1 MLRPLLTE
9 VHHLWYNNIIIPIFY
24 KKDSMSLH
32 IEKQKSGN
40 NEYLR
45 LVSLKRMK
53 SSNGRLMIGKKT
65 IVSLGALAKHDD
77 GRPDYLRRL
86 RESFA
91 EGRPLIKE
99 LEPYVDQAPV
109 RRWTVT
115 FERGDAKCIGEP
127 KRLAPCVLDPVFRAL
142 GLDELFASV
151 KCASRIKYDLTG
163 IVRLLTYGRIIDP
176 ESKWSTM
183 GQNGQYYAPL
193 VKSTNPDNVYDA
205 LDVIYANRKRIVQRM
220 NTCISRG
227 IGRSADT
234 VFYDVTNFFFETA
247 RPDEDFEDADGNV
260 VAGLRKFGVSKENRR
275 QPIVQL
281 GLFLDDN
288 GIPISFATFPGNML
302 DHHTL
307 RPAMDETVGDLGFK
321 RFVLVADRGMYSGP
335 NMHAVREAGN
345 GYIVSKSLRKTDKA
359 ERTWAID
366 PEGYTVV
373 SETFRHKSRIVKRVV
388 KDENGRKH
396 EVREKVVVYWSKA
409 FYERERNEN
418 MSFMEFLRK
427 LRENPGSYRISSAH
441 SKGLRRFLKKEYV
454 NKITGEKVDSADLV
468 PMIDEAK
475 LTEFN
480 DLMGYYQIVTSELEM
495 GDREVIE
502 KYHGLTQ
509 IEDQFREMKGTL
521 EARPVFVQTPEHIK
535 AHLMVC
541 FMALTMIR
549 IIQRKTRLSAKPAK
563 GESKWSYGIP
573 GARVSEALAGWQAL
587 ELPGEYYQVLKPKGD
602 DIFAILKAFGMELK
616 PQLYTRGEIREL
628 KATASPF

>member
-1 MLRPLLTE
+1 M
-9 VHHLWYNNIIIPIFY
+9 
-24 KKDSMSLH
+24 H
-32 IEKQKSGN
+32 IEQYKSN
-40 NEYLR
+40 SRAYLR
-45 LVSLKRMK
+45 LVSGKRMK
-53 SSNGRLMIGKKT
+53 DSLGRPIIGKR
-65 IVSLGALAKHDD
+65 VVLSLGALAKHDD
-77 GRPDYLRRL
+77 GKPDFLKRL

-109 RRWTVT
+109 RKWTVT

-127 KRLAPCVLDPVFRAL
+127 KRMAPCVLDPVFRAL

-183 GQNGQYYAPL
+183 GQNDQYYAPL

-205 LDVIYANRKRIVQRM
+205 LDVIYANRRQIVQRM
-220 NTCISRG
+220 NTCVSRG

-281 GLFLDDN
+281 GLFLDGN
-288 GIPISFATFPGNML
+288 GIPISFATFPGNTL

-307 RPAMDETVGDLGFK
+307 RPAMDEAAGDLGIR
-321 RFVLVADRGMYSGP
+321 RFVLVADRGMYSGT
-335 NMHAVREAGN
+335 NMYAVREAGN

-373 SETFRHKSRIVKRVV
+373 SENFRHKSRIVKRVV
-388 KDENGRKH
+388 KDGNGRKH

-409 FYERERNEN
+409 FYERERSEN
-418 MSFMEFLRK
+418 ASFMEFLGK
-427 LRENPGSYRISSAH
+427 LKENPGSYRISSSH

-454 NKITGEKVDSADLV
+454 NKVTGEKVDSADLM

-521 EARPVFVQTPEHIK
+521 ETRPVFVQTPEHIK

-549 IIQRKTRLSAKPAK
+549 IIQRKTRLAVKPSK
-563 GESKWSYGIP
+563 EDSKWSYGIP
-573 GARVSEALAGWQAL
+573 GKRISDALAGWQVV
-587 ELPGEYYQVLKPKGD
+587 EFPGEYYQVQKSKGD

-616 PQLYTRGEIREL
+616 PQLYTRGEIREM

>member
-1 MLRPLLTE
+1 
-9 VHHLWYNNIIIPIFY
+9 
-24 KKDSMSLH
+24 MSLH

-40 NEYLR
+40 NEYIR

-53 SSNGRLMIGKKT
+53 SSNGKLMIGKRV
-65 IVSLGALAKHDD
+65 ILSLGALAKYDD

-86 RESFA
+86 RESFS

-109 RRWTVT
+109 RKWTVT
-115 FERGDAKCIGEP
+115 FDRGDAKCIGEP

-176 ESKWSTM
+176 ESKRSTM
-183 GQNGQYYAPL
+183 GQNDQYYAPL

-205 LDVIYANRKRIVQRM
+205 LDVIYANRKQIVQRM
-220 NTCISRG
+220 NTCITRA
-227 IGRSADT
+227 IGRNPNT

-247 RPDEDFEDADGNV
+247 RPDDDFEDADGSV
-260 VAGLRKFGVSKENRR
+260 IAGLRKFGVSKENRR

-288 GIPISFATFPGNML
+288 GIPISFATFPGNTL

-307 RPAMDETVGDLGFK
+307 RPAMNETVDDLGIR
-321 RFVLVADRGMYSGP
+321 RFVLVADRGMYSGT
-335 NMHAVREAGN
+335 NMCAVREEGN
-345 GYIVSKSLRKTDKA
+345 GYIVSKSLRKTDKT
-359 ERTWAID
+359 ERAWAVSPD
-366 PEGYTVV
+366 GYTVV
-373 SETFRHKSRIVKRVV
+373 SDKFRHKSRIVKRTVT
-388 KDENGRKH
+388 DGNGKKH
-396 EVREKVVVYWSKA
+396 EIREKVVVYWSRA
-409 FYERERNEN
+409 FYEREKNEN
-418 MSFMEFLRK
+418 RSFMEFLRK
-427 LRENPGSYRISSAH
+427 LKESPGSYRISSAQG
-441 SKGLRRFLKKEYV
+441 KGLRRFLKKEYL
-454 NKITGEKVDSADLV
+454 NKATGETVNSSDLM
-468 PMIDEAK
+468 PMIDDRK
-475 LTEFN
+475 LNEFN
-480 DLMGYYQIVTSELEM
+480 ELMGYYQIVTSELDM

-521 EARPVFVQTPEHIK
+521 ETRPVFVQTPEHIK

-549 IIQRKTRLSAKPAK
+549 IIQRRTRLMVKAAK
-563 GESKWSYGIP
+563 EDSKWSYGIP
-573 GARVSEALAGWQAL
+573 GARISEALAGWQVV
-587 ELPGEYYQVLKPKGD
+587 ELPGEYYQVLKAKGD
-602 DIFAILKAFGMELK
+602 DIFAILKAFGMELR
-616 PQLYTRGEIREL
+616 PQLYTRGEIREM
-628 KATASPF
+628 KATASPL

>member
-1 MLRPLLTE
+1 
-9 VHHLWYNNIIIPIFY
+9 
-24 KKDSMSLH
+24 MSLH

-53 SSNGRLMIGKKT
+53 SSNGKLMIGKKT

-77 GRPDYLRRL
+77 GRPDYLKRL

-109 RRWTVT
+109 RKWTVT
-115 FERGDAKCIGEP
+115 YERGDAKCIGEP
-127 KRLAPCVLDPVFRAL
+127 KRMAPCVLDPVFRAL

-183 GQNGQYYAPL
+183 GQNDQYYAPL

-205 LDVIYANRKRIVQRM
+205 LDVIYANRRQIVQRM
-220 NTCISRG
+220 NTCVSRG

-281 GLFLDDN
+281 GLFLDGN
-288 GIPISFATFPGNML
+288 GIPISFATFPGNTL

-307 RPAMDETVGDLGFK
+307 RPAMDEAAGELGIR
-321 RFVLVADRGMYSGP
+321 RFVLVADRGMYSGT
-335 NMHAVREAGN
+335 NMYAVREAGN

-359 ERTWAID
+359 ERAWAID

-373 SETFRHKSRIVKRVV
+373 SENFRHKSRIVKRVV
-388 KDENGRKH
+388 KDENGKKH

-409 FYERERNEN
+409 FYERERSEN
-418 MSFMEFLRK
+418 ASFMEFLGK
-427 LRENPGSYRISSAH
+427 LKENPGSYRISSSH

-454 NKITGEKVDSADLV
+454 NKVTGEKVDSADLM

-521 EARPVFVQTPEHIK
+521 ETRPVFVQTPEHIK

-573 GARVSEALAGWQAL
+573 GARVSEALAGWHVL

-616 PQLYTRGEIREL
+616 QQLYTRGEIREM

>member
-1 MLRPLLTE
+1 M
-9 VHHLWYNNIIIPIFY
+9 
-24 KKDSMSLH
+24 H
-32 IEKQKSGN
+32 IEQYKSN
-40 NEYLR
+40 SRAYLR
-45 LVSLKRMK
+45 LVSGKRMK
-53 SSNGRLMIGKKT
+53 DSLGRPIIGKR
-65 IVSLGALAKHDD
+65 IVLSLGALAKHDD
-77 GRPDYLRRL
+77 GRPDYLKRL
-86 RESFA
+86 RESFS

-183 GQNGQYYAPL
+183 GQNDQYYAPL

-205 LDVIYANRKRIVQRM
+205 LDVIYANRKQIVQRM
-220 NTCISRG
+220 NTCVSRG

-247 RPDEDFEDADGNV
+247 RPDEDFEDADGNA

-281 GLFLDDN
+281 GLFLDGN
-288 GIPISFATFPGNML
+288 GIPISFATFPGNTL

-307 RPAMDETVGDLGFK
+307 RPAMDEAAGDLGIR
-321 RFVLVADRGMYSGP
+321 RFVLVADRGMYSGT
-335 NMHAVREAGN
+335 NMYAVREAGN

-373 SETFRHKSRIVKRVV
+373 SENFRHKSRIVKRVV
-388 KDENGRKH
+388 KDENGKKH

-409 FYERERNEN
+409 FYERERSEN
-418 MSFMEFLRK
+418 ASFLEFLGK
-427 LRENPGSYRISSAH
+427 LKENPGSYRISSSH

-454 NKITGEKVDSADLV
+454 NKVTGEKVDSADLM

-521 EARPVFVQTPEHIK
+521 ETRPVFVQTPEHIK

-573 GARVSEALAGWQAL
+573 GARVSEALAGWQVL

-616 PQLYTRGEIREL
+616 QQLYTRGEIREM

>member
-1 MLRPLLTE
+1 M
-9 VHHLWYNNIIIPIFY
+9 
-24 KKDSMSLH
+24 H
-32 IEKQKSGN
+32 IEQYKSN
-40 NEYLR
+40 SRAYLR
-45 LVSLKRMK
+45 LVSGKRMK
-53 SSNGRLMIGKKT
+53 DSLGRPIIGKR
-65 IVSLGALAKHDD
+65 IVLSLGALSKHDD
-77 GRPDYLRRL
+77 GKPDYLKRL
-86 RESFA
+86 RESFS

-109 RRWTVT
+109 RKWTVT

-127 KRLAPCVLDPVFRAL
+127 KRMAPCVLDPVFRAL

-183 GQNGQYYAPL
+183 GQNDQYYAPL

-205 LDVIYANRKRIVQRM
+205 LDVIYANRRQIVQRM
-220 NTCISRG
+220 NTCVSRG

-247 RPDEDFEDADGNV
+247 RPDEDFEDADGNA

-281 GLFLDDN
+281 GLFLDGN
-288 GIPISFATFPGNML
+288 GIPISFATFPGNTL

-307 RPAMDETVGDLGFK
+307 RPAMDEAAGDLGIR
-321 RFVLVADRGMYSGP
+321 RFVLVADRGMYSGT
-335 NMHAVREAGN
+335 NMYAVREAGN
-345 GYIVSKSLRKTDKA
+345 GYVVSKSLRKTDKA

-373 SETFRHKSRIVKRVV
+373 SENFRHKSRIVKRVV
-388 KDENGRKH
+388 KDENGKKH

-409 FYERERNEN
+409 FYERERSEN
-418 MSFMEFLRK
+418 ASFMEFLGK
-427 LRENPGSYRISSAH
+427 LKENPGSYRISSSH

-454 NKITGEKVDSADLV
+454 NKVTGEKVDSADLM

-521 EARPVFVQTPEHIK
+521 ETRPVFVQTPEHIK

-573 GARVSEALAGWQAL
+573 GARVSEALAGWQVL

-616 PQLYTRGEIREL
+616 QQLYTRGEIREM

>member
-1 MLRPLLTE
+1 
-9 VHHLWYNNIIIPIFY
+9 
-24 KKDSMSLH
+24 MSLH

-109 RRWTVT
+109 RKWTVT

-127 KRLAPCVLDPVFRAL
+127 KRMAPCVLDPVFRAL

-183 GQNGQYYAPL
+183 GQNDQYYAPL

-205 LDVIYANRKRIVQRM
+205 LDVIYANRRQIVQRM

-281 GLFLDDN
+281 GLFLDGN
-288 GIPISFATFPGNML
+288 GIPISFATFPGNTL

-307 RPAMDETVGDLGFK
+307 RPAMDEAAGDLGIR
-321 RFVLVADRGMYSGP
+321 RFVLVADRGMYSGT
-335 NMHAVREAGN
+335 NMYAVREAGN

-373 SETFRHKSRIVKRVV
+373 SENFRHKSRIVKRVV
-388 KDENGRKH
+388 KDGNGKKH
-396 EVREKVVVYWSKA
+396 EIREKVVVYWSKA
-409 FYERERNEN
+409 FYERERSEN
-418 MSFMEFLRK
+418 ASFMEFLGK
-427 LRENPGSYRISSAH
+427 LRENPGSYRISSSH

-454 NKITGEKVDSADLV
+454 NKATGEKVDSADLI

-573 GARVSEALAGWQAL
+573 GARVSEALAGWQVL

-616 PQLYTRGEIREL
+616 QQLYTRGEIREM

>member
-1 MLRPLLTE
+1 
-9 VHHLWYNNIIIPIFY
+9 
-24 KKDSMSLH
+24 MSLH

-53 SSNGRLMIGKKT
+53 SSNGKLMIGKKT

-77 GRPDYLRRL
+77 GRPDYLKRL

-109 RRWTVT
+109 RKWTVT
-115 FERGDAKCIGEP
+115 YERGDAKCIGEP
-127 KRLAPCVLDPVFRAL
+127 KRMAPCVLDPVFRAL

-151 KCASRIKYDLTG
+151 KCASRVKYDLTG

-205 LDVIYANRKRIVQRM
+205 LDVIYANRRQIVQRM
-220 NTCISRG
+220 NTCVSRG

-281 GLFLDDN
+281 GLFLDGN
-288 GIPISFATFPGNML
+288 GIPISFATFPGNTL

-307 RPAMDETVGDLGFK
+307 RPAMDETAGDLGIR
-321 RFVLVADRGMYSGP
+321 RFVLVADRGMYSGT
-335 NMHAVREAGN
+335 NMYAVREAGN

-373 SETFRHKSRIVKRVV
+373 SENFRHKSRIVKRVV
-388 KDENGRKH
+388 KDENGKKH

-409 FYERERNEN
+409 FYERERSEN
-418 MSFMEFLRK
+418 ASFMEFLGK
-427 LRENPGSYRISSAH
+427 LKENPGSYRISSSH

-454 NKITGEKVDSADLV
+454 NKVTGEKVDSADLM

-521 EARPVFVQTPEHIK
+521 ETRPVFVQTPEHIK

-573 GARVSEALAGWQAL
+573 GARVSEALAGWQVL

-616 PQLYTRGEIREL
+616 QQLYTRGEIREM
-628 KATASPF
+628 KSTASPF

>member
-1 MLRPLLTE
+1 M
-9 VHHLWYNNIIIPIFY
+9 
-24 KKDSMSLH
+24 H
-32 IEKQKSGN
+32 IEQYKSN
-40 NEYLR
+40 SRAYLR
-45 LVSLKRMK
+45 LVSGKRMK
-53 SSNGRLMIGKKT
+53 DSLGRPIIGKR
-65 IVSLGALAKHDD
+65 IVLSLGALAKHDD
-77 GRPDYLRRL
+77 GRPDYLKRL

-109 RRWTVT
+109 RKWTVT

-127 KRLAPCVLDPVFRAL
+127 KRMAPCVLDPVFRAL

-183 GQNGQYYAPL
+183 GQNDQYYAPL

-205 LDVIYANRKRIVQRM
+205 LDVIYANRRQIVQRM

-281 GLFLDDN
+281 GLFLDGN
-288 GIPISFATFPGNML
+288 GIPISFATFPGNTL

-307 RPAMDETVGDLGFK
+307 RPAMDEAAGDLGIR
-321 RFVLVADRGMYSGP
+321 RFVLVADRGMYSGT
-335 NMHAVREAGN
+335 NMYAVREAGN

-373 SETFRHKSRIVKRVV
+373 SENFRHKSRIVKRVV
-388 KDENGRKH
+388 KDGNGKKH
-396 EVREKVVVYWSKA
+396 EIREKVVVYWSKA
-409 FYERERNEN
+409 FYERERSEN
-418 MSFMEFLRK
+418 ASFMEFLGK
-427 LRENPGSYRISSAH
+427 LKENPGSYRISSSH

-454 NKITGEKVDSADLV
+454 NKVTGEKVDSADLM

-521 EARPVFVQTPEHIK
+521 ETRPVFVQTPEHIK

-563 GESKWSYGIP
+563 GESRWSYGIP
-573 GARVSEALAGWQAL
+573 GARVSEALAGWQVL

-616 PQLYTRGEIREL
+616 PQLYTRGEIREM

>member
-1 MLRPLLTE
+1 M
-9 VHHLWYNNIIIPIFY
+9 
-24 KKDSMSLH
+24 H
-32 IEKQKSGN
+32 IEQYKSN
-40 NEYLR
+40 SRAYLR
-45 LVSLKRMK
+45 LVSGKRMRD
-53 SSNGRLMIGKKT
+53 SLGRPIIGKR
-65 IVSLGALAKHDD
+65 IVLSLGALAKHDD
-77 GRPDYLRRL
+77 GRPDYLKRL

-91 EGRPLIKE
+91 EGKPLIKE

-109 RRWTVT
+109 RKWTVT
-115 FERGDAKCIGEP
+115 YERGDVKCIGEP
-127 KRLAPCVLDPVFRAL
+127 KRMAPCVLDPVFRAL

-205 LDVIYANRKRIVQRM
+205 LDVIYANRKQIVQRM
-220 NTCISRG
+220 NTCVSRG

-281 GLFLDDN
+281 GLFLDGN
-288 GIPISFATFPGNML
+288 GIPISFATFPGNTL

-307 RPAMDETVGDLGFK
+307 RPAMDEAAGDLGIR
-321 RFVLVADRGMYSGP
+321 RFVLVADRGMYSGT
-335 NMHAVREAGN
+335 NMYAVREAGN

-373 SETFRHKSRIVKRVV
+373 SENFRHKSRIVKRVV
-388 KDENGRKH
+388 KDENGKKH

-409 FYERERNEN
+409 FYERERSEN
-418 MSFMEFLRK
+418 ASFMEFLGK
-427 LRENPGSYRISSAH
+427 LKENPGSYRISSSH

-454 NKITGEKVDSADLV
+454 NKVTGEKVDSADLM

-521 EARPVFVQTPEHIK
+521 ETRPVFVQTPEHIK

-573 GARVSEALAGWQAL
+573 GARVSEALAGWQVL

-616 PQLYTRGEIREL
+616 QQLYTRGEIREM

>member
-1 MLRPLLTE
+1 M
-9 VHHLWYNNIIIPIFY
+9 
-24 KKDSMSLH
+24 H
-32 IEKQKSGN
+32 IEQYKSN
-40 NEYLR
+40 SRAYLR
-45 LVSLKRMK
+45 LVSGKRMK
-53 SSNGRLMIGKKT
+53 DSLGRPIIGKR
-65 IVSLGALAKHDD
+65 IVLSLGALAKHDD
-77 GRPDYLRRL
+77 GRPDYLKRL

-109 RRWTVT
+109 RKWTVT
-115 FERGDAKCIGEP
+115 YERGDAKCIGEP
-127 KRLAPCVLDPVFRAL
+127 KRMAPCVLDPVFRAL

-183 GQNGQYYAPL
+183 GQNDQYYVPL

-205 LDVIYANRKRIVQRM
+205 LDVIYANRKQIVQRM
-220 NTCISRG
+220 NTCVSRG

-281 GLFLDDN
+281 GLFLDGN
-288 GIPISFATFPGNML
+288 GIPISFATFPGNTL

-307 RPAMDETVGDLGFK
+307 RPAMDEAAGDLGIR
-321 RFVLVADRGMYSGP
+321 RFVLVADRGMYSGT
-335 NMHAVREAGN
+335 NMYAVREAGN

-359 ERTWAID
+359 ERAWAID

-373 SETFRHKSRIVKRVV
+373 SENFRHKSRIVKRVV
-388 KDENGRKH
+388 KDENGKKH

-409 FYERERNEN
+409 FYERERSEN
-418 MSFMEFLRK
+418 ASFMEFLGK
-427 LRENPGSYRISSAH
+427 LKENPGSYRISSSH

-454 NKITGEKVDSADLV
+454 NKVTGEKVDSADLM

-475 LTEFN
+475 LNEFN
-480 DLMGYYQIVTSELEM
+480 ELMGYYQIVTSELGM

-521 EARPVFVQTPEHIK
+521 ETRPVFVQTPEHIK

-573 GARVSEALAGWQAL
+573 GARVSEALAGWQVL

-616 PQLYTRGEIREL
+616 QQLYTRGEIREM
-628 KATASPF
+628 KATANPF

>member
-1 MLRPLLTE
+1 M
-9 VHHLWYNNIIIPIFY
+9 
-24 KKDSMSLH
+24 H
-32 IEKQKSGN
+32 IEQYKSN
-40 NEYLR
+40 SRAYLR
-45 LVSLKRMK
+45 LVSGKRMK
-53 SSNGRLMIGKKT
+53 DSLGRPIIGKR
-65 IVSLGALAKHDD
+65 IVLSLGALAKHDD
-77 GRPDYLRRL
+77 GKPDYLRRL

-91 EGRPLIKE
+91 EGRPLLKE

-163 IVRLLTYGRIIDP
+163 IVRLLAYGRIIDP

-183 GQNGQYYAPL
+183 GQNDRYYTPL
-193 VKSTNPDNVYDA
+193 VRSTNPDNVYDA
-205 LDVIYANRKRIVQRM
+205 LDVIYANRRQIVQRM
-220 NTCISRG
+220 NTCITRA
-227 IGRSADT
+227 IGRSPGT

-247 RPDEDFEDADGNV
+247 RPDADFEDEDGNA

-321 RFVLVADRGMYSGP
+321 RFVLVADRGMYSGT
-335 NMHAVREAGN
+335 NMYAVREAGN
-345 GYIVSKSLRKTDKA
+345 GYIVSKSLRKTDKS
-359 ERTWAID
+359 ERAWAID
-366 PEGYTVV
+366 PKGYTVV
-373 SETFRHKSRIVKRVV
+373 SESFRHKSRIVKRIV
-388 KDENGRKH
+388 KDDAGRKH
-396 EVREKVVVYWSKA
+396 EIQEKVVVYWSKA
-409 FYERERNEN
+409 FYEREKNEN
-418 MSFMEFLRK
+418 MSFMEFLQK

-454 NKITGEKVDSADLV
+454 NKVTGEKVDSADLM

-480 DLMGYYQIVTSELEM
+480 ELMGYYQIVTSELEM
-495 GDREVIE
+495 EDREVIE

-521 EARPVFVQTPEHIK
+521 ETRPVFVQTPEHIK

-549 IIQRKTRLSAKPAK
+549 IIQRKTRMAAKMAK
-563 GESKWSYGIP
+563 SESKWSYGIP
-573 GARVSEALAGWQAL
+573 GKRISDALAGWQAV
-587 ELPGEYYQVLKPKGD
+587 ELPGEYYQMQKSKGD
-602 DIFAILKAFGMELK
+602 DIYAILRAFGMEPK

>member
-1 MLRPLLTE
+1 
-9 VHHLWYNNIIIPIFY
+9 
-24 KKDSMSLH
+24 MSLH

-53 SSNGRLMIGKKT
+53 SSNGKLMIGKKT
-65 IVSLGALAKHDD
+65 ILSLGALAKHDD
-77 GRPDYLRRL
+77 GRPDYLKRL

-99 LEPYVDQAPV
+99 LEPYVGQAPV
-109 RRWTVT
+109 RKWTVT

-127 KRLAPCVLDPVFRAL
+127 KRMAPCILDPVFRAL

-151 KCASRIKYDLTG
+151 KCASRIRYDLTG

-176 ESKWSTM
+176 GSKWSTM
-183 GQNGQYYAPL
+183 GQNDQYYVPP

-205 LDVIYANRKRIVQRM
+205 LDVIYANRKQIVQRM
-220 NTCISRG
+220 NTCIARA
-227 IGRSADT
+227 IGRSQST

-247 RPDEDFEDADGNV
+247 RPDDDFEDADGSV
-260 VAGLRKFGVSKENRR
+260 VTGLRKFGVSKENRR

-288 GIPISFATFPGNML
+288 GIPISFATFPGNTL

-307 RPAMDETVGDLGFK
+307 RPAMKETVGDLGIG
-321 RFVLVADRGMYSGP
+321 RFVLVADRGMYSGT
-335 NMHAVREAGN
+335 NMYAVREAGN

-359 ERTWAID
+359 ERAWAID
-366 PEGYTVV
+366 PDGYTVV
-373 SETFRHKSRIVKRVV
+373 SENFRHKSRIVKRVV
-388 KDENGRKH
+388 KDDDGKKH
-396 EVREKVVVYWSKA
+396 AIREKVVVYWSKA
-409 FYERERNEN
+409 FYEREKSEN
-418 MSFMEFLRK
+418 ASFMEFLQK
-427 LRENPGSYRISSAH
+427 LRENPGCYRISSSH

-454 NKITGEKVDSADLV
+454 NKVTGEKVNSSDLM

-475 LTEFN
+475 LDEFN
-480 DLMGYYQIVTSELEM
+480 ELMGYYQIVTSELDM

-521 EARPVFVQTPEHIK
+521 ETRPVFVQTPEHIK

-549 IIQRKTRLSAKPAK
+549 IIQR
-563 GESKWSYGIP
+563 
-573 GARVSEALAGWQAL
+573 
-587 ELPGEYYQVLKPKGD
+587 
-602 DIFAILKAFGMELK
+602 
-616 PQLYTRGEIREL
+616 
-628 KATASPF
+628 

>member
-1 MLRPLLTE
+1 MLPPLLTE

-53 SSNGRLMIGKKT
+53 SSNGKLMIGKKT

-77 GRPDYLRRL
+77 GKPDFLKRL
-86 RESFA
+86 RESFS

-109 RRWTVT
+109 RKWTVT

-127 KRLAPCVLDPVFRAL
+127 KRMAPCVLDPVFRAL

-183 GQNGQYYAPL
+183 GQNDQYYAPL

-205 LDVIYANRKRIVQRM
+205 LDVIYANRRQIVQRM

-247 RPDEDFEDADGNV
+247 RPDEDFEDADGDV

-321 RFVLVADRGMYSGP
+321 RFVLVADRGMYSGT
-335 NMHAVREAGN
+335 NMYAVREAGN

-359 ERTWAID
+359 ERAWAID

-373 SETFRHKSRIVKRVV
+373 SENFRHKSRIVKRIV
-388 KDENGRKH
+388 KDENGKKH
-396 EVREKVVVYWSKA
+396 EVREKVVAYWSKA
-409 FYERERNEN
+409 FYERERSEN
-418 MSFMEFLRK
+418 ASFMEFLRK
-427 LRENPGSYRISSAH
+427 LRENPGSYRISSSH

-454 NKITGEKVDSADLV
+454 NKVTGEKVDSADLM

-521 EARPVFVQTPEHIK
+521 ETRPVFVQTPEHIK

-573 GARVSEALAGWQAL
+573 GARVSEALAGWQVL

-602 DIFAILKAFGMELK
+602 DIFAILKAFGMEIK
-616 PQLYTRGEIREL
+616 QQLYTRGEIREM
-628 KATASPF
+628 KATANPF

>member
-1 MLRPLLTE
+1 
-9 VHHLWYNNIIIPIFY
+9 
-24 KKDSMSLH
+24 MSLH

-40 NEYLR
+40 NEYIR

-77 GRPDYLRRL
+77 GRPDFLKRL
-86 RESFA
+86 RESFS

-109 RRWTVT
+109 RKWTVT

-183 GQNGQYYAPL
+183 GQNDQYYAPL

-205 LDVIYANRKRIVQRM
+205 LDVIYANRKQIVQRM
-220 NTCISRG
+220 NTCVSRG

-281 GLFLDDN
+281 GLFLDGN
-288 GIPISFATFPGNML
+288 GIPISFATFPGNTL

-307 RPAMDETVGDLGFK
+307 RPAMDEAAGDLGIR
-321 RFVLVADRGMYSGP
+321 RFVLVADRGMYSGT
-335 NMHAVREAGN
+335 NMYAVREAGN

-359 ERTWAID
+359 ERAWAID

-373 SETFRHKSRIVKRVV
+373 SENFRHKSRIVKRVV
-388 KDENGRKH
+388 KDENGEKH

-418 MSFMEFLRK
+418 MSFMEFLGK
-427 LRENPGSYRISSAH
+427 LKENPGSYRISSSH

-454 NKITGEKVDSADLV
+454 NKVTGEKVDSADLI

-521 EARPVFVQTPEHIK
+521 ETRPVFVQTPGHIK

-616 PQLYTRGEIREL
+616 PQLYTRGEIREM

>member
-1 MLRPLLTE
+1 
-9 VHHLWYNNIIIPIFY
+9 
-24 KKDSMSLH
+24 MSLH
-32 IEKQKSGN
+32 LEKKKSGN

-53 SSNGRLMIGKKT
+53 SSNGKLMIGKKT

-77 GRPDYLRRL
+77 GKPDYLRRL
-86 RESFA
+86 RESFSD
-91 EGRPLIKE
+91 GKPLIKE
-99 LEPYVDQAPV
+99 LEPYVGQAPV

-115 FERGDAKCIGEP
+115 FDRGDAKCIGEP

-183 GQNGQYYAPL
+183 GQNDQYYAPL

-205 LDVIYANRKRIVQRM
+205 LDVIYANRKQIVQRM
-220 NTCISRG
+220 NTCITRA
-227 IGRSADT
+227 IGRNPGT

-247 RPDEDFEDADGNV
+247 RPDDDFEDADGSV
-260 VAGLRKFGVSKENRR
+260 VTGLRKFGVSKENRR

-281 GLFLDDN
+281 GLFMDDN
-288 GIPISFATFPGNML
+288 GIPISFATFPGNTL

-307 RPAMDETVGDLGFK
+307 RPAMDKTVGDLGIG
-321 RFVLVADRGMYSGP
+321 RFVLVADRGMYSGT
-335 NMHAVREAGN
+335 NMYAVREADN

-359 ERTWAID
+359 ERAWAID
-366 PEGYTVV
+366 PDGYTVV
-373 SETFRHKSRIVKRVV
+373 SGKFRHKSRIVKRIV
-388 KDENGRKH
+388 KDENGNKH
-396 EVREKVVVYWSKA
+396 EIREKVVVYWSKH
-409 FYERERNEN
+409 FYEREKNEN
-418 MSFMEFLRK
+418 RSFMEFLQK
-427 LRENPGSYRISSAH
+427 LKENPGSYRITSAQ
-441 SKGLRRFLKKEYV
+441 SKGLRRFLKKEYL
-454 NKITGEKVDSADLV
+454 NKVTGEKVNSSDLM
-468 PMIDEAK
+468 PMIDETK
-475 LTEFN
+475 LNEFN
-480 DLMGYYQIVTSELEM
+480 ELMGYYQIVTSELDM

-521 EARPVFVQTPEHIK
+521 ETRPVFVQTPEHIK

-549 IIQRKTRLSAKPAK
+549 VIQRKTRQTVKPAK
-563 GESKWSYGIP
+563 EDSKWSYGIP
-573 GARVSEALAGWQAL
+573 GARISDALAGWQVL
-587 ELPGEYYQVLKPKGD
+587 ELPGEYYQVLKSKGD

-616 PQLYTRGEIREL
+616 PQLYTRGEIREM

>member
-1 MLRPLLTE
+1 M
-9 VHHLWYNNIIIPIFY
+9 
-24 KKDSMSLH
+24 H
-32 IEKQKSGN
+32 IEQYRSN
-40 NEYLR
+40 SRAYLR
-45 LVSLKRMK
+45 LVSGKRMK
-53 SSNGRLMIGKKT
+53 DSLGRPIIGKR
-65 IVSLGALAKHDD
+65 IVLSLGALAKHDD
-77 GRPDYLRRL
+77 GKPDYLRRL

-109 RRWTVT
+109 RRWTIT
-115 FERGDAKCIGEP
+115 FERGDEKCIGEP
-127 KRLAPCVLDPVFRAL
+127 KRMAPCVLDPVFRAL

-183 GQNGQYYAPL
+183 GQNDQYYAPL

-205 LDVIYANRKRIVQRM
+205 LDVIYANRRQIVQRM
-220 NTCISRG
+220 NTCITRG
-227 IGRSADT
+227 IGRSPST

-288 GIPISFATFPGNML
+288 GIPISFATFPGNTL

-307 RPAMDETVGDLGFK
+307 RPAMDEAVGELGIR
-321 RFVLVADRGMYSGP
+321 RFVLVADRGMYSGT
-335 NMHAVREAGN
+335 NMYAVREAGN
-345 GYIVSKSLRKTDKA
+345 GYIVSKSLRKIDKA

-373 SETFRHKSRIVKRVV
+373 SENFRHKSRIVKRVV
-388 KDENGRKH
+388 KDGNGKKH
-396 EVREKVVVYWSKA
+396 EIREKVVVYWSKA
-409 FYERERNEN
+409 FYERERSEN
-418 MSFMEFLRK
+418 ASFMEFLGK
-427 LRENPGSYRISSAH
+427 LKENPGSYRIYSSH

-454 NKITGEKVDSADLV
+454 NKVTGEKVDSADLM

-475 LTEFN
+475 LAEFN
-480 DLMGYYQIVTSELEM
+480 DLMGYYQIVTSELGM

-521 EARPVFVQTPEHIK
+521 ETRPVFVQTPEHIK

-616 PQLYTRGEIREL
+616 PQLYTRGEIREM

>member
-1 MLRPLLTE
+1 
-9 VHHLWYNNIIIPIFY
+9 
-24 KKDSMSLH
+24 MSLH

-53 SSNGRLMIGKKT
+53 SSNGKLMIGKKT

-77 GRPDYLRRL
+77 GKPDFLKRL
-86 RESFA
+86 RESFS

-109 RRWTVT
+109 RKWTVT

-205 LDVIYANRKRIVQRM
+205 LDVIYANRRQIVQRM
-220 NTCISRG
+220 NTCVSRG

-281 GLFLDDN
+281 GLFLDGN
-288 GIPISFATFPGNML
+288 GIPISFATFPGNTL

-307 RPAMDETVGDLGFK
+307 RPAMDETAGDLGIR
-321 RFVLVADRGMYSGP
+321 RFVLVADRGMYSGT
-335 NMHAVREAGN
+335 NMYAVREAGN

-373 SETFRHKSRIVKRVV
+373 SENFRHKSRIVKRVV
-388 KDENGRKH
+388 KDENGKKH

-409 FYERERNEN
+409 FYERERSEN
-418 MSFMEFLRK
+418 ASFMEFLGK
-427 LRENPGSYRISSAH
+427 LRENPGSYRISSSH

-454 NKITGEKVDSADLV
+454 NKVTGEKVDSADLM

-495 GDREVIE
+495 DDREVIE

-521 EARPVFVQTPEHIK
+521 ETRPVFVQTPEHIK

-573 GARVSEALAGWQAL
+573 GARVSEALAGWQVL
-587 ELPGEYYQVLKPKGD
+587 ELPGEYYQVLKPNGD

-616 PQLYTRGEIREL
+616 QQLYTRGEIREM